1 MTSHSGFK
9 VYDIDNIKERLEAKD
24 DETIIP
30 ELSIEINE
38 RHRGIGHFAANKKYL
53 VYECH
58 EQVAMYGAFR
68 ELIVIVSLTDPDRK
82 GKGSEAVFP
91 SY

>member
-1 MTSHSGFK
+1 M
-9 VYDIDNIKERLEAKD
+9 EAKD

-82 GKGSEAVFP
+82 GKGPLLWRGVRGSRVSKFLVVFP
-91 SY
+91 R